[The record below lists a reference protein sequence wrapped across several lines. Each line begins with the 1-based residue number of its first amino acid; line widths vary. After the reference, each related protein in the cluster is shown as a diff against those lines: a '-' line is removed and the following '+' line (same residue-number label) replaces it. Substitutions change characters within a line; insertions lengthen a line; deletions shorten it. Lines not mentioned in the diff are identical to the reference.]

1 MATLQCRTG
10 TAQPQ
15 ICTNLEL
22 FCRHGGCKVIHM
34 ATQRD
39 EAERF
44 AQAVS
49 AQVRAEIAARDES
62 VLGLSRKTG
71 IPRGSLLR
79 WVSGERALTV
89 PNLYKIATALGM
101 DPHLL
106 VMRAEERFA
115 SEAGAAVANFPALS
129 VVPDSVAAYKN
140 DGTHK
145 EFDESQWDN

>member
-1 MATLQCRTG
+1 MATLQCQTV
-10 TAQPQ
+10 TVQPQ
-15 ICTNLEL
+15 TCTYLEL
-22 FCRHGGCKVIHM
+22 FCRHSGCKVIRM

-89 PNLYKIATALGM
+89 PNLYKIATALRM

-115 SEAGAAVANFPALS
+115 SEAETAVANFPHLS
-129 VVPDSVAAYKN
+129 VVPDNVAASKN
-140 DGTHK
+140 DGTHN
-145 EFDESQWDN
+145 EFEGRD